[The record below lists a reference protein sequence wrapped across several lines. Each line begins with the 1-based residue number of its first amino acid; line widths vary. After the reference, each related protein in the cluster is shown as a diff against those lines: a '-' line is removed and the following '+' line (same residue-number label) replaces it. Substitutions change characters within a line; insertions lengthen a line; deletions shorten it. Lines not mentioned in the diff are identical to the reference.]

1 MRVLVADALGEGAI
15 EALENIGTKPVV
27 LDKSKQDLAQEI
39 KDYDVLIVRSTKV
52 DKTIID
58 NAPSLGLIVR
68 AGAGTDTIDTD
79 AAARKGIFVSNVPG
93 KNAIAVAELTMG
105 LLLAIDRAIPDGVAD
120 LRAGKW
126 DKARYRKA
134 DGLAGKTMAIIGL
147 GSIGQAVAQR
157 AKAFDMT
164 LIALRKPGRPNDAE
178 RKIRSLGIRL
188 VDTLEDLLANADV
201 VSLHIPGGQ
210 NTQNFVDA
218 EFLKA
223 MKPNSIL
230 LNTSRGSTI
239 DQEALIKALDEK
251 NLRAGLDVFPDEP
264 SQQCTEYESPLA
276 SHPRVVGTHHIGA
289 STAQAQNAVLE
300 GTLDVIKAFRS
311 GDLKNCVNIE
321 RADVSAA
328 TLTVRHIDQVGVL
341 AGVLDILKAFNI
353 NVQEMNNR
361 VFAGKS
367 AAVAT
372 IECATVPGQDAID
385 SIASI
390 PPVVGVHVQ
399 AN

>member
-1 MRVLVADALGEGAI
+1 MRVLVADALGEGAL
-15 EALENIGTKPVV
+15 EALREIGTEPTV
-27 LDKSKQDLAQEI
+27 LDKSTQDLSKEI
-39 KDYDVLIVRSTKV
+39 ANKDVLIVRSTKV
-52 DKTIID
+52 DQSILN
-58 NAPSLGLIVR
+58 NASSLGLIVR
-68 AGAGTDTIDTD
+68 AGAGTDTIDTE

-105 LLLAIDRAIPDGVAD
+105 LLLAVDRSIASCDMD
-120 LRAGKW
+120 LRNGKW

-157 AKAFDMT
+157 AKAFDMSI
-164 LIALRKPGRPNDAE
+164 IALRKPGRCSDSE

-188 VDTLEDLLANADV
+188 VDTLEGLLSTADV
-201 VSLHIPGGQ
+201 VSLHIPGGES
-210 NTQNFVDA
+210 TKGFVD
-218 EFLKA
+218 EKFLAA
-223 MKPNSIL
+223 MKPNAIL
-230 LNTSRGSTI
+230 INTSRGSTI
-239 DQEALIKALDEK
+239 DQEALLTALDANK
-251 NLRAGLDVFPDEP
+251 IRAGLDVFPNEP
-264 SQQCTEYESPLA
+264 SEQKCDFECALA
-276 SHPRVVGTHHIGA
+276 SHERVVGTHHIGA
-289 STAQAQNAVLE
+289 STKQAQNAVLQ
-300 GTLDVIKAFRS
+300 GTIDVIKAYQS
-311 GDLKNCVNIE
+311 GELINCVNLE
-321 RADVSAA
+321 RADKPVA

-341 AGVLDILKAFNI
+341 AGVLDILKAFDI

-372 IECATVPGQDAID
+372 IECEKLPGADAIE

-399 AN
+399 EN